1 MSDPGSPTVADTAE
15 AVTATP
21 DAAEP
26 PRPLLP
32 RLLALWALFGVGI
45 TQPVLDL
52 YGNNPEVFIAGRAT
66 RTEIILFA
74 LVATLGPLVLATIVL
89 LGTKLLFGDR
99 AQPIVFIGL
108 LGVAG
113 FTAASA
119 VFRQL
124 FPGTDITVLMAVGV
138 AVGLVALYVK
148 VNAVRMWLSVLAV
161 LPAAA
166 LVMFLFFSE
175 SSELVWQA
183 EASADPTVVVD
194 NPVPVVLLVLDE
206 FPLSSIVTPQGEIDA
221 ALFPNFARLAESS
234 HWFQNAQ
241 SNSIATTDSVPII
254 LSSEIREGASP
265 TSRDHP
271 RTLFTMLG
279 DSYAMD
285 VNETITTLCPSDVCD
300 DDRSN
305 DRVSGRSEGLRTLL
319 LDAAVVWGHRT
330 QPPSI
335 RDRLPAIDTQW
346 GGFLKGD
353 ETETGATAERGADDE
368 LPLPSTARADWMT
381 KMLTMADNL
390 GESWPSNTVHYTHAE
405 TPHVPWLANPSGTA
419 YVRPEDLRAAV
430 TGVENGYWVDE
441 PAWARQGLQRHLF
454 QLGLVDKLL
463 GRILDQL
470 DSTGLWDDALTIVTA
485 DHGGSFSPGDH
496 RRWVTPTNLDALY
509 RVPMFIHTPGQTEG
523 EVRTDSAYSEDI
535 LPTIVDVLG
544 VHLGPEWTMAGDSLF
559 DPDLP
564 ELRLHE
570 FDHFT
575 GHRESLGGPVDGLF
589 DEVEAAHTL
598 VPDQSSWRGVA
609 AVGPYADLVNTAVTE
624 LEPAVDDRVVAEFD
638 QEATCADLDPGTG
651 IVPTVL
657 TGRVTVPSE
666 LTDRDVLVAVNGSV
680 SGAGY
685 RVADNGDTWV
695 FQALVPEEAFQPG
708 PNDVALLVPS
718 GAGGWILAGNGAV
731 EPVVLRDATG
741 AEVTVE
747 PAGDRRV
754 VIDGTEIESDEL
766 RLKGWAADTV
776 DRRPAEEILVY
787 FGDQLVEDGP
797 PNAERTDV
805 VGWYKSDQLLMSG
818 FDVSIPT
825 DDIPPGTERV
835 TVVGRFADGA
845 VIVYASVPPH

>member
-74 LVATLGPLVLATIVL
+74 LVATRGPLVLATIVL

-390 GESWPSNTVHYTHAE
+390 GESWPSSTVHYTHAE